1 MGDTGK
7 TLSEERQMAKRKTSK
22 RRYRMITFKVFE
34 DTDSDILDWWE
45 GIDEGERSDA
55 LRDLIR
61 DYLGKQPRRNKLLTI
76 PELLEVRQDTLWI
89 RDALNEMPGY
99 LERLVQHVAAQIA
112 IQPEA
117 RAPANGIVLPVT
129 EPALSDNDSDRR
141 ARRMK
146 RSQW

>member
-1 MGDTGK
+1 
-7 TLSEERQMAKRKTSK
+7 
-22 RRYRMITFKVFE
+22 
-34 DTDSDILDWWE
+34 
-45 GIDEGERSDA
+45 
-55 LRDLIR
+55 
-61 DYLGKQPRRNKLLTI
+61 LLTI
-76 PELLEVRQDTLWI
+76 PELMEVRQDTLWI

-99 LERLVQHVAAQIA
+99 LERLVKHVAANGVAQIA

-117 RAPANGIVLPVT
+117 RAPANGMVIQPT

>member
-1 MGDTGK
+1 
-7 TLSEERQMAKRKTSK
+7 MAKRKTSK

-45 GIDEGERSDA
+45 AIDEGERSDA

-61 DYLGKQPRRNKLLTI
+61 GYLGKQPRRSKLLTI

-99 LERLVQHVAAQIA
+99 LERLVQHVAANGIAQIA

-117 RAPANGIVLPVT
+117 RAPANSMVIQPT

>member
-1 MGDTGK
+1 
-7 TLSEERQMAKRKTSK
+7 MAKRKTSK

-61 DYLGKQPRRNKLLTI
+61 GCLGKQPRQHKLLTI

-99 LERLVQHVAAQIA
+99 LERLVQHVAANGMS

-117 RAPANGIVLPVT
+117 RAPANGIVLPAT

>member
-1 MGDTGK
+1 
-7 TLSEERQMAKRKTSK
+7 MAKRKTSK

-61 DYLGKQPRRNKLLTI
+61 GYLGKQPRRSKLLTI

-99 LERLVQHVAAQIA
+99 LERLVQHVAANGMS

-117 RAPANGIVLPVT
+117 RAPANGIVLPAT

>member
-1 MGDTGK
+1 
-7 TLSEERQMAKRKTSK
+7 MAKRKTSK

-45 GIDEGERSDA
+45 GVDQGERSDA

-61 DYLGKQPRRNKLLTI
+61 GYLGKQPRRNKLLTI

-89 RDALNEMPGY
+89 RDALNDMPAY
-99 LERLVQHVAAQIA
+99 LERVIQHVAANSVAQIA
-112 IQPEA
+112 MPLTA
-117 RAPANGIVLPVT
+117 RSPTDSDVLPT
-129 EPALSDNDSDRR
+129 AEPALSDNDSDRR

>member
-1 MGDTGK
+1 
-7 TLSEERQMAKRKTSK
+7 MAKHKTSK

-61 DYLGKQPRRNKLLTI
+61 GYLGKQPRRSKLLTI

-99 LERLVQHVAAQIA
+99 LERLVQHVAVNGLS

-117 RAPANGIVLPVT
+117 RAPANGTVLQPT

>member
-1 MGDTGK
+1 MG
-7 TLSEERQMAKRKTSK
+7 KRKTSK

-45 GIDEGERSDA
+45 GIDEGERSDT

-61 DYLGKQPRRNKLLTI
+61 GYLGKQPRKHKLLTI

-99 LERLVQHVAAQIA
+99 LERLVQHVAAKGVAQMT

-117 RAPANGIVLPVT
+117 RAPANGVVLQTT
-129 EPALSDNDSDRR
+129 EPALSDNDSERR

>member
-1 MGDTGK
+1 M
-7 TLSEERQMAKRKTSK
+7 SKRKTSK

-61 DYLGKQPRRNKLLTI
+61 GYLGKQPRKNKLLTI

-99 LERLVQHVAAQIA
+99 LERLVQHVATNGAAQMA

-117 RAPANGIVLPVT
+117 RAPANGVVLQTT
-129 EPALSDNDSDRR
+129 EPALSDNDSERR